1 METLYVYNP
10 DTGSFVQADEWLK
23 DADPKRAQ
31 LIGIKT
37 DRGMLVLDKK
47 DLGDYSFAKAQLVA
61 ESNKVEG
68 FDQGFRCP
76 TRRETIDIQ
85 DAIEDGLHDLIDAIG
100 GDNMIGDWIWTSER
114 FAEDGWFAR
123 RSNAYGAWIF
133 YGTSGY
139 LSITH
144 VYSSSRCRAVTLL
157 PTEG

>member
-37 DRGMLVLDKK
+37 DRGMLVLEKK
-47 DLGDYSFAKAQLVA
+47 DLGEHTFAKAQAVA
-61 ESNKVEG
+61 EAHKVKG

-85 DAIEDGLHDLIDAIG
+85 DAIDAGLHDLMDAIG
-100 GDNMIGDWIWTSER
+100 GDSLLGDWYWTSER
-114 FAEDGWFAR
+114 FSEGRWFAR
-123 RSNAYGAWIF
+123 RYNATNAWFFYGA
-133 YGTSGY
+133 SGY
-139 LSITH
+139 LSNGD
-144 VYSSSRCRAVTLL
+144 VYSSFRCRAVTLL

>member
-23 DADPKRAQ
+23 DADPTRTQ
-31 LIGIKT
+31 LVGIKT
-37 DRGMLVLDKK
+37 DRGMLVLEKK
-47 DLGDYSFAKAQLVA
+47 DLGEHTFAKAQAVA
-61 ESNKVEG
+61 EAHKVKG

-85 DAIEDGLHDLIDAIG
+85 DAVEDGLHDLIDAIG
-100 GDNMIGDWIWTSER
+100 GDSMIGDWIWTSER

-123 RSNAYGAWIF
+123 RYAANNAWIF
-133 YGTSGY
+133 SGASGILTTY
-139 LSITH
+139 YVSI
-144 VYSSSRCRAVTLL
+144 SNRCRAVTLL